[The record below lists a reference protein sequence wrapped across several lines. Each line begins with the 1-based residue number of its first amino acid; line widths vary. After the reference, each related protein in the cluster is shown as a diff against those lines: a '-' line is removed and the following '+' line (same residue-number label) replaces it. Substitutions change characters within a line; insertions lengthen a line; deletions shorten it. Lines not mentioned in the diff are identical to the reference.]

1 MKSLVADLLSFDSSP
16 PDASYSHLE
25 HGEKIGAQVTANEA
39 REIVRVC
46 WQALPGS
53 LAESFL
59 DGFLDT
65 AKMECPVGVFL
76 ECLDDSREV
85 SSAPL
90 IVGFLKGRFR
100 LSTSEIIDHCLA
112 RLDLSGDAGAQD
124 RLAYAILAAGTLASD
139 QRTRLSMFLQT
150 RTVSEY
156 AEECLREALRRS
168 EAAAGGVR
176 T

>member
-25 HGEKIGAQVTANEA
+25 HGERIGAQVTADEA

-46 WQALPGS
+46 WQSLPGS

-65 AKMECPVGVFL
+65 AKMECPAGVFL

-90 IVGFLKGRFR
+90 ILGFLKGRFQ

-112 RLDLSGDAGAQD
+112 RLDSCEDSGAQD
-124 RLAYAILAAGTLASD
+124 RLAYAILAAGTLASH
-139 QRTRLSMFLQT
+139 QRTHLSTFLQSK
-150 RTVSEY
+150 TVSDY
-156 AEECLREALRRS
+156 AEECLREALRRA
-168 EAAAGGVR
+168 EATTGGVR
-176 T
+176 S